1 MTSKIAIIST
11 QVFEVPP
18 KGYGGCERVVFYKC
32 LGFKELGY
40 KVTLFAPKGSK
51 VEGVKVVE
59 CCEPS
64 FLNPEREAFE
74 IYKDKLYDFDLITDS
89 SWQKWAFYKLED
101 LRNKII
107 NVLHGPEPFNS
118 IPFEHFNCVCPSKF
132 HAEYTMGRYGIQ
144 AKCVYHG
151 FPIDNFKPC
160 YDKED
165 YFLFASR
172 WSPYKGA
179 HLFIEWCKKYK
190 VKGIMIGD
198 MDFVEDKQYVE
209 KCLKKANKYVEI
221 KGNVDEKERNELMAK
236 AKALVSP
243 LLPPYWEIF
252 GMALCLPPE
261 TKIITFN
268 GVKPISQVKVGD
280 LVLTH
285 RGRWRRVT
293 KVFRRWYVGYLIK
306 IKAWG
311 NPTIYLT
318 PEHPVLTICGKVGKF
333 PELRW
338 VEAENL
344 EKRVIF
350 PKPKRKFRKKQ
361 YDLVKFA
368 KRKYA
373 YECKKCGYL
382 FFERTLPEKF
392 KNPLRQCP
400 NCYSSKY
407 LERKETPF
415 VEYDKEY
422 IWSETRKNKKIRRI
436 VEIDRDLCYLLGW
449 YIAEGSISASGHVVE
464 FNLGSHE
471 KEYAKEIKRI
481 LEDKFGVKAKIR
493 EKKSGLI
500 VYTCN
505 SVLPR
510 FFETLCGRGAYN
522 KRIPKTILL
531 HCDMTLLKALVEG
544 TVAGDGGFC
553 NNSYYYHTIS
563 PNLAY
568 DMKLALIRL
577 NYRPTINSKTNA
589 GFSNKEVY
597 EVRWAPYN
605 DKKRHHSNKSY
616 WYKNGKLVYFIKEK
630 SKAFYK
636 GWVYNLE
643 VEEDNSYC
651 TTSFVVHNC
660 EAQLFATPVLVT
672 DRGAPREVV
681 KHKVSG
687 WVAKD
692 TFELEQVF
700 EKVAKGVYT
709 FNYEACRKWAEKF
722 DHVNMCRQ
730 YIGISYE
737 APW

>member
-118 IPFEHFNCVCPSKF
+118 IPFDFFNCVCPSKF

-160 YDKED
+160 YEKED

-221 KGNVDEKERNELMAK
+221 RGNVDEKERNELMAK
-236 AKALVSP
+236 AKAVVSP
-243 LLPPYWEIF
+243 LLPPYWEVY
-252 GMALCLPPE
+252 GM
-261 TKIITFN
+261 N
-268 GVKPISQVKVGD
+268 
-280 LVLTH
+280 LV
-285 RGRWRRVT
+285 
-293 KVFRRWYVGYLIK
+293 
-306 IKAWG
+306 
-311 NPTIYLT
+311 
-318 PEHPVLTICGKVGKF
+318 
-333 PELRW
+333 
-338 VEAENL
+338 
-344 EKRVIF
+344 
-350 PKPKRKFRKKQ
+350 
-361 YDLVKFA
+361 
-368 KRKYA
+368 
-373 YECKKCGYL
+373 
-382 FFERTLPEKF
+382 
-392 KNPLRQCP
+392 
-400 NCYSSKY
+400 
-407 LERKETPF
+407 
-415 VEYDKEY
+415 
-422 IWSETRKNKKIRRI
+422 
-436 VEIDRDLCYLLGW
+436 
-449 YIAEGSISASGHVVE
+449 
-464 FNLGSHE
+464 
-471 KEYAKEIKRI
+471 
-481 LEDKFGVKAKIR
+481 
-493 EKKSGLI
+493 
-500 VYTCN
+500 
-505 SVLPR
+505 
-510 FFETLCGRGAYN
+510 
-522 KRIPKTILL
+522 
-531 HCDMTLLKALVEG
+531 
-544 TVAGDGGFC
+544 
-553 NNSYYYHTIS
+553 
-563 PNLAY
+563 
-568 DMKLALIRL
+568 
-577 NYRPTINSKTNA
+577 
-589 GFSNKEVY
+589 
-597 EVRWAPYN
+597 
-605 DKKRHHSNKSY
+605 
-616 WYKNGKLVYFIKEK
+616 
-630 SKAFYK
+630 
-636 GWVYNLE
+636 
-643 VEEDNSYC
+643 
-651 TTSFVVHNC
+651 

-709 FNYEACRKWAEKF
+709 FNYEACRKWAENF

-730 YIGISYE
+730 YIGMSYE
-737 APW
+737 IPW